1 MRTHNNQKGMTA
13 VGLMLLLA
21 CIAFVTLIALK
32 IIPIYLDSFNVDDV
46 LKTMKD
52 ERGLGDKPNSEM
64 VRMIMKRLD
73 INMVTD
79 VTPEDIYIEKIKDVI
94 IIEADYEVRKPMFG
108 NLDVIVHF
116 KKSVEASAI

>member
-52 ERGLGDKPNSEM
+52 ERGLGEKPNSEM